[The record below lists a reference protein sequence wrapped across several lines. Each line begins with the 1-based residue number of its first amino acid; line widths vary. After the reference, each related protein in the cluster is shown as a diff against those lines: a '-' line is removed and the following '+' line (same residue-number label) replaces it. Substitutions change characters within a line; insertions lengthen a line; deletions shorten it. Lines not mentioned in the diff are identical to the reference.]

1 MDNQVKKEGYMFSKR
16 HRRKRR
22 VNGNVITNAIN
33 VKHDKNECFVFKKC
47 IIYLRRHLKRYF
59 ILDQEILEIIC
70 WVLGNE
76 MEQIGEFLLDLIDY
90 DQKNEIEEELL
101 ECETNHD
108 EYSHV
113 LINMLKKIDNYQF
126 NKFQRFIF
134 YLLEQRVKNLK
145 YRGSSGIEKNIYNL
159 KKMFKLTAQEIDLCT
174 FLFIISIYDDPE
186 TFFDGHLSCT
196 KFSGRKY
203 LINILGLSHSKINE
217 VLSGT
222 LKRFELLEIDKYN
235 IELNDEFI
243 CMFQDPSDRIFS
255 KNFYSRIPRNT
266 IPLEYHFVG
275 KEQTQHILQLLKK
288 KPVTSTHILL
298 YGPQG
303 TGKTSFAYG
312 LLRKLGIPTYEII
325 RSKENTSVNRRI
337 AILACLNMT
346 SSGNGSIMLIDEAD
360 NILNTRFS
368 WFMRG
373 ETQDKGWLNQLLEEP
388 GARMIWITNDINN
401 IEESVLRRFSYSLH
415 FKPFNRCQR
424 NQLWNNILRK
434 NKVKRFFK
442 RSDVESF
449 AKKYCISAG
458 AIDLSIKKAVEVIPC
473 SKQKFHQ
480 VVNLA
485 LEAHLTLINFGEKPV
500 NKNQIEQNYSLDG
513 LNIHGDIKTITDQ
526 LKKFDQFLRNSEH
539 DMIQN
544 IDLLFY
550 GPPGTGKSELA
561 RYIAGCLDRE
571 IICKRVGDLQSKWVG
586 EGEKNIKRAFQE
598 AEAEE
603 KILII
608 DEADSLLFSRDR
620 AQHSWEISFTNE
632 FLTQMERFR
641 GILICTTNRMKDL
654 DDASIRRFNY
664 KIEFDYL
671 DAEGNII
678 FYNKLL
684 AHLINT
690 HQSDNIK
697 QILRQIVGLSP
708 GDFKTVRDRYAFYSP
723 EELNHQIL
731 VQALCDEVRIKNAQ
745 KGQRDIGFFSKLR
758 N

>member
-1 MDNQVKKEGYMFSKR
+1 MLSKR
-16 HRRKRR
+16 HRIRHR
-22 VNGNVITNAIN
+22 VRGNVITNAIN
-33 VKHDKNECFVFKKC
+33 VKHDKNECFVFNKC
-47 IIYLRRHLKRYF
+47 ILYLRRHLKRNF
-59 ILDQEILEIIC
+59 TLDRETMEILC

-76 MEQIGEFLLDLIDY
+76 MEQIGGYLLDFIDY
-90 DQKNEIEEELL
+90 DQRGEIEEEFI
-101 ECETNHD
+101 ECGTDHD
-108 EYSHV
+108 EYAYV
-113 LINMLKKIDNYQF
+113 LINILKRIGNYQF

-134 YLLEQRVKNLK
+134 NLLEQRIKNFK
-145 YRGSSGIEKNIYNL
+145 YRGASDIEKNISNL
-159 KKMFKLTAQEIDLCT
+159 RKMFKLKDQEIELCT
-174 FLFIISIYDDPE
+174 FLFIISTYNAPE

-222 LKRFELLEIDKYN
+222 LKRFELLEIDKFN
-235 IELNDEFI
+235 IELNDEFV
-243 CMFQDPSDRIFS
+243 CMFQEPSDRIFS

-266 IPLEYHFVG
+266 IPLNYHFIDQ
-275 KEQTQHILQLLKK
+275 EQIQHILQLLKK

-346 SSGNGSIMLIDEAD
+346 SSENGSIILIDEAD

-401 IEESVLRRFSYSLH
+401 IEDSVLRRFAYSLH
-415 FKPFNRCQR
+415 FKPFNRRQR

-442 RSDVESF
+442 QSDVESF

-458 AIDLSIKKAVEVIPC
+458 AIDLSIKKAIEVIPC
-473 SKQKFHQ
+473 SKQKFYQ
-480 VVNLA
+480 AVNLA

-513 LNIHGDIKTITDQ
+513 LNIHGDIKTIIDQ

-539 DMIQN
+539 DKIMN
-544 IDLLFY
+544 MNLLFY

-561 RYIAGCLDRE
+561 RYIAEHLDRE
-571 IICKRVGDLQSKWVG
+571 VIFKRYSDLQSMWVG
-586 EGEKNIKRAFQE
+586 AGEKNIKHAFAE

-603 KILII
+603 AVLVI
-608 DEADSLLFSRDR
+608 DEADSFLSSRDR
-620 AQHSWEISFTNE
+620 AVRSWEISFTNE
-632 FLTQMERFR
+632 FLTQMERYR
-641 GILICTTNRMKDL
+641 GILICTTNRFKDL
-654 DDASIRRFNY
+654 DNASIRRFNH
-664 KIEFDYL
+664 KIEFSYL
-671 DAEGNII
+671 SAEGNII

-697 QILRQIVGLSP
+697 QTLRQIVGLSP
-708 GDFKTVRDRYAFYSP
+708 GDFKTIRDRYAFYSP
-723 EELNHQIL
+723 EELKHQIL
-731 VQALCDEVRIKNAQ
+731 VQALSDEVRIKNAQ
-745 KGQRDIGFFSKLR
+745 KGQKDIGFFSKLR